1 MEKRESST
9 RIASHR
15 IAKRILFPLTF
26 LCLFASPV
34 FSKPS
39 EPEWFKNWRT
49 LYPETDYIAQRG
61 RGDTEEQS
69 KTDALAQIARYFQTN
84 VNANLTTSLQ
94 SVTSGD
100 FVSETTSIQDEVSVM
115 SDVELFALEYTQGY
129 YFKKEKK
136 WYSLAFI
143 KRENA
148 WTQYKP
154 KIEDAKTAFYAIYD
168 AASKEEDLLLR
179 CSMYKKSLESG
190 QIFLQRLEYGR
201 ILNSE
206 KEAEYEEDRKVIS
219 GISALI
225 EKEKSFCTVFI
236 EIQGDYE
243 RIVQSALTEVF
254 KNSGFRVV
262 RSENEAAYTCNA
274 YIELNISGAE
284 PLAIKPG
291 IEIRIDNNQKQTI
304 FTNQINSTEKTLA
317 YSLEKAQKKAFPLFS
332 EIISEELKTEFADR
346 F

>member
-9 RIASHR
+9 RIASHRIASHR

-84 VNANLTTSLQ
+84 VNANLTTTLQ

-100 FVSETTSIQDEVSVM
+100 SVSETTSIQDEVSVM

-136 WYSLAFI
+136 MVQSCF
-143 KRENA
+143 
-148 WTQYKP
+148 
-154 KIEDAKTAFYAIYD
+154 
-168 AASKEEDLLLR
+168 
-179 CSMYKKSLESG
+179 YKK
-190 QIFLQRLEYGR
+190 
-201 ILNSE
+201 
-206 KEAEYEEDRKVIS
+206 RKRMDSV
-219 GISALI
+219 
-225 EKEKSFCTVFI
+225 
-236 EIQGDYE
+236 
-243 RIVQSALTEVF
+243 
-254 KNSGFRVV
+254 
-262 RSENEAAYTCNA
+262 
-274 YIELNISGAE
+274 
-284 PLAIKPG
+284 
-291 IEIRIDNNQKQTI
+291 
-304 FTNQINSTEKTLA
+304 
-317 YSLEKAQKKAFPLFS
+317 
-332 EIISEELKTEFADR
+332 
-346 F
+346 

>member
-9 RIASHR
+9 R

-84 VNANLTTSLQ
+84 VNTNLTTSLQ

-136 WYSLAFI
+136 MVQSCF
-143 KRENA
+143 
-148 WTQYKP
+148 
-154 KIEDAKTAFYAIYD
+154 
-168 AASKEEDLLLR
+168 
-179 CSMYKKSLESG
+179 YKK
-190 QIFLQRLEYGR
+190 
-201 ILNSE
+201 
-206 KEAEYEEDRKVIS
+206 RKRMDSV
-219 GISALI
+219 
-225 EKEKSFCTVFI
+225 
-236 EIQGDYE
+236 
-243 RIVQSALTEVF
+243 
-254 KNSGFRVV
+254 
-262 RSENEAAYTCNA
+262 
-274 YIELNISGAE
+274 
-284 PLAIKPG
+284 
-291 IEIRIDNNQKQTI
+291 
-304 FTNQINSTEKTLA
+304 
-317 YSLEKAQKKAFPLFS
+317 
-332 EIISEELKTEFADR
+332 
-346 F
+346 